1 MCVDLALS
9 KLPFHFFGIYQRYI
23 PLLPLSVLDLNRFQ
37 YCFHETA
44 LCLSLMIAAR
54 QVAWHFP
61 CFCSI
66 LPLHVQAYVHSVI
79 SCIVLKTTQLFSGN
93 LWSYQNWY
101 VRCPS
106 NYIQMVPNLRVKNW
120 YVTSAFFIGHKAPVF
135 FFFSLTRLKSV
146 GGWKSLSALK
156 RGSSLPRPWSRSW
169 LLWGC
174 QYWSSYISGCQ
185 ATHADG

>member
-1 MCVDLALS
+1 MRVGLALS
-9 KLPFHFFGIYQRYI
+9 KLPIHFFGTYQHCI

-44 LCLSLMIAAR
+44 LCLSLMNAAMSSNVTFPLLLQSSTSAR
-54 QVAWHFP
+54 ASLCTLCHFLHSFQNSSVAFWQ
-61 CFCSI
+61 SVE
-66 LPLHVQAYVHSVI
+66 LPNCYM
-79 SCIVLKTTQLFSGN
+79 C
-93 LWSYQNWY
+93 
-101 VRCPS
+101 CPS
-106 NYIQMVPNLRVKNW
+106 NYIQIVPNLRVKNW
-120 YVTSAFFIGHKAPVF
+120 YVTSAIFIGHKAPV
-135 FFFSLTRLKSV
+135 FFSLTRLKSV

-156 RGSSLPRPWSRSW
+156 RDSSLPCSWSRSW